1 MAGSVKAPK
10 HVPLESG
17 FPAMIQRQDKFISV
31 DFRMLFSSYLEA
43 MSAPLILK
51 LVVIHFEWVQSCIL
65 SYVLFFYGIK
75 SFNIF
80 VSCCLI
86 IVILLITWLASHG

>member
-1 MAGSVKAPK
+1 MAGSVEAPK

-43 MSAPLILK
+43 MSATLIFQ
-51 LVVIHFEWVQSCIL
+51 LVVI
-65 SYVLFFYGIK
+65 
-75 SFNIF
+75 N
-80 VSCCLI
+80 
-86 IVILLITWLASHG
+86 